1 MFHYP
6 GPSRIGNDCCSYW
19 RVKLPGVLLLFLRM
33 PNWTVVYLL
42 TRARFEGAESGKFSY
57 KNLDS
62 EDEQKVQISLLDRND
77 KTIFQADGRKSYV
90 IARRRLVRQPI
101 SDCASFSG
109 TRKDPIPIGKALE
122 ARSRMEN
129 LG

>member
-42 TRARFEGAESGKFSY
+42 TKARFEGADSGKFSH

-62 EDEQKVQISLLDRND
+62 EDQERVQISLVDRHD
-77 KTIFQADGRKSYV
+77 KTVFEARGRKSYV
-90 IARRRLVRQPI
+90 IARRRLVRHPMKDWANLKL
-101 SDCASFSG
+101 SK
-109 TRKDPIPIGKALE
+109 KDPIPIGKALE
-122 ARSRMEN
+122 ARSRMES